1 MITTS
6 YLIDLPQR
14 LDDIPAVRSAEFRER
29 DRNAPCCGP
38 GPRIAQGWIGTLIS
52 HEFDLENSCDAF
64 DDFQDF
70 FLERRLNGEVAMDL
84 QRIGS

>member
-1 MITTS
+1 M
-6 YLIDLPQR
+6 
-14 LDDIPAVRSAEFRER
+14 
-29 DRNAPCCGP
+29 
-38 GPRIAQGWIGTLIS
+38 AQGWIGTLIS

-64 DDFQDF
+64 DDFQDS